1 MKIINTDF
9 KGLKIIKKKTFKD
22 RRGYNRELFYNK
34 LFNKKFPFEILTFS
48 KKNVLRGLHFQVK
61 KPQEKFITV
70 LKGKIF
76 DVAVDCRLNSK
87 TFGKYFS
94 MILSDKENTS
104 IFIPKGFAHGYCVLS
119 DDCLMHYKMTNYR
132 HTNLER
138 GIRWYDEQINI
149 KWPINKPIVS
159 KRDNKNISF
168 KEYFK
173 LK

>member
-1 MKIINTDF
+1 
-9 KGLKIIKKKTFKD
+9 
-22 RRGYNRELFYNK
+22 
-34 LFNKKFPFEILTFS
+34 
-48 KKNVLRGLHFQVK
+48 
-61 KPQEKFITV
+61 
-70 LKGKIF
+70 
-76 DVAVDCRLNSK
+76 
-87 TFGKYFS
+87 

-149 KWPINKPIVS
+149 KWPIKKPIIS
-159 KRDNKNISF
+159 KRDNDNISF
-168 KEYFK
+168 EEYFK